1 MSFLKQL
8 FNFYINSSI
17 HVALAVYAL
26 VWITLLKLGVDYNE
40 NLLYFIFY
48 ASITGYNF
56 VKYFG
61 IARFHHRRLADYLKW
76 IQVFSFI
83 CFVLMCYY
91 GFYLE
96 LKTLAVSLVMSV
108 LTFLYAIP
116 LSSNRRFTL
125 RNINGLK
132 VYVIAFTWAGVTVML
147 PVVELNLEMNAD
159 IVLMMLQRFLFI
171 VVLMLPFEIRDLKYD
186 TASLATLPQK
196 LGIKGAKRLGVFLLA
211 LFFVLEFFKDETRL
225 SYIFV
230 MLVIA
235 IITGIFVAF
244 SKVSQGKYYSAFWV
258 ESLPIIWL
266 GLLLLFR

>member
-26 VWITLLKLGVDYNE
+26 AWITLLELELDYDE

-61 IARFHHRRLADYLKW
+61 IARFHHRQLADYLKW
-76 IQVFSFI
+76 IQVFSFF
-83 CFVLMCYY
+83 CFALMCYY

-96 LKTLAVSLVMSV
+96 LKTLAVSLVLSV

-116 LSSNRRFTL
+116 LSSNRKFAL
-125 RNINGLK
+125 RNISGLK

-147 PVVELNLEMNAD
+147 PLVELNLEMNAD
-159 IVLMMLQRFLFI
+159 IVLMMLKRFLFI

-186 TASLATLPQK
+186 TATLGTLPQK
-196 LGIKGAKRLGVFLLA
+196 LGLKGAKRLGIFLLI
-211 LFFVLEFFKDETRL
+211 LFFVMEFFKDETRV

-230 MLVIA
+230 LLVIA
-235 IITGIFVAF
+235 VITGIFVAF

-258 ESLPIIWL
+258 EGIPMLWL
-266 GLLLLFR
+266 ILLLMFG